1 MPSDV
6 KARAE
11 KAIAEKVFP
20 GCVVGVVKKS
30 GEREVRSFGNLTYD
44 TDAPAVR
51 EDTIYDLAS
60 VTKSIPTASLALNF
74 LNKEKFELS
83 DGVKKFIPELQNDH
97 GATIEDLLMY
107 RVRGVQMS
115 TLKDKTPE
123 EISGY
128 IFAHGFDAPPGKS
141 EYTNL
146 PGFLLGLVVERA
158 LGESLDALAQK
169 YFFDPLKMSH
179 TTFFPNVRL
188 TKSNISPTEVDVY
201 GEVRGIVHDES
212 ARVFAKAGRAVGHA
226 GLFSNAPDILNILE
240 ALLQGKYPSVVEGAQ
255 RGLGWQTAE
264 PWFSGSHIGKNAFG
278 KTGFTGT
285 SVLVDIERGIALVIL
300 SNRTYPK
307 RPPDA
312 ASIHSAMNTFR
323 ADIADILL
331 VQ

>member
-128 IFAHGFDAPPGKS
+128 IFAHGFDAPRGEPR
-141 EYTNL
+141 YTNL
-146 PGFLLGLVVERA
+146 PAFLLGVVLERYFGDSLVDIAEGHFFMP
-158 LGESLDALAQK
+158 LGMMDTHFCSAD
-169 YFFDPLKMSH
+169 
-179 TTFFPNVRL
+179 
-188 TKSNISPTEVDVY
+188 KSRCAPTEIEEGNTVQ
-201 GEVRGIVHDES
+201 GIVHDES
-212 ARVFAKAGRAVGHA
+212 ARVFARAVRAVGHA
-226 GLFSNAPDILNILE
+226 GLFSTAPDILNFLE
-240 ALLQGKYPSVVEGAQ
+240 ALLQGKYPPVVEGAQ
-255 RGLGWQTAE
+255 RGLGWQLNQS
-264 PWFSGSHIGKNAFG
+264 WFMGTQCSPLTFG

-285 SVLVDIERGIALVIL
+285 SVLVDIERGIAFVIL